1 VAETETPTPTT
12 NPTQREISVSIPAD
26 IVARETDTVVTKFQK
41 MARLPGF
48 RKGKVPATVVR
59 QRFAED
65 IKTEVV
71 EQLVPRYFRQETEKQ
86 GLHPVSQPRVT
97 DLHVHDGEPLTFKAK
112 FEVLPDFEVQG
123 YSEIKIDKPHVAV
136 SDEDVQKTLDHL
148 REQNAAYNTVEGRA
162 IQDGDFAQV
171 AFKGTPQGD
180 GDEGQQPVTMD
191 DVMVEVG
198 GSNTIPEFTENL
210 RGANVGDERTFV
222 VKYADDFSDKRL
234 AGKSFDYWVKVNG
247 IKTKTLPELNDDF
260 AKELGAD
267 LHTVDDVKNRIRES
281 MESEKAHQA
290 EHEAKDKLVDELLS
304 KNQIEVP
311 ESLVEHQID
320 TRLERGLRALAA
332 QGMKTEDMRKMDFG
346 RLRAGQR
353 DAAKREVQVALL
365 LERIADK
372 EGITVTDEDVEKEIQ
387 IMAAQ
392 SQQPA
397 DALRSRLEKDGSIDR
412 MRNRIRTDKA
422 MDLVYQRATA

>member
-1 VAETETPTPTT
+1 VAETTT
-12 NPTQREISVSIPAD
+12 NPTLREINVEIPAD
-26 IVARETDTVVTKFQK
+26 VVSRETETVITKFQK

-65 IKTEVV
+65 IKSEVV

-97 DLHVHDGEPLTFKAK
+97 DLHIHDGEPLKFKAS

-123 YSEIKIDKPHVAV
+123 YDQIKVEHPDVKI
-136 SDEDVQKTLDHL
+136 SDEDVEKTLSQL
-148 REQNAAYNTVEGRA
+148 REQNASYTAVEDRP

-171 AFKGTPQGD
+171 AFKGTPQGE
-180 GDEGQQPVTMD
+180 GEGQQPVSMD

-210 RGANVGDERTFV
+210 RGAKAGDERTFV
-222 VKYADDFSDKRL
+222 VKYADDFSDQRL
-234 AGKSFDYWVKVNG
+234 AGKSFDYSVKVNS
-247 IKTKTLPELNDDF
+247 IKTKHLPELNDDF
-260 AKELGAD
+260 AKELGAEF
-267 LHTVDDVKNRIRES
+267 TSIDDVKKRIREG
-281 MESEKAHQA
+281 MEQEKKHQA
-290 EHEAKDKLVDELLS
+290 EHEAKDKLVDELVKL
-304 KNQIEVP
+304 NPIEVP
-311 ESLVEHQID
+311 DAMVEHQID

-332 QGMKTEDMRKMDFG
+332 QGMKAEDMRKMDFQ
-346 RLRAGQR
+346 RLRGGQR
-353 DAAKREVQVALL
+353 DSARREVQVALL
-365 LERIADK
+365 LEKIADK
-372 EGITVTDEDVEKEIQ
+372 ENINATDEDVDKEIQ

-397 DALRSRLEKDGSIDR
+397 DAVRARLTQDGSIDR
-412 MRNRIRTDKA
+412 IRHRIRSEKA
-422 MDLVYQRATA
+422 LEYLYSRSA